1 MKKVT
6 LILSVVVTAFLLQA
20 HSCHKHDRS
29 YSSVCGNPVCTEVF
43 KAVMV
48 TVKDTNGNPV
58 ELDEVYTIRLYNDER
73 ISGPG
78 GNPENGTYVVID
90 DNFIATLMDRTEGFR
105 FIGKKNGVELVN
117 EVYQVTGD
125 CCHVNKDTG
134 KDEVIIP

>member
-1 MKKVT
+1 MKKAS
-6 LILSVVVTAFLLQA
+6 LILSVLIAAFLLQA
-20 HSCHKHDRS
+20 HSCHKDKRD
-29 YSSVCGNPVCTEVF
+29 YPSVCGNPVCTEIF

-48 TVKDTNGNPV
+48 TVKDSNGDPV
-58 ELDEVYTIRLYNDER
+58 KLDESYTIRLYNDEI

-78 GNPENGTYVVID
+78 GNPDQGTYVVVD
-90 DNFIATLMDRTEGFR
+90 DNFISSLMNKTEGFR
-105 FIGKKNGVELVN
+105 FIGKKNGVTVVD